1 MTVKEN
7 RLLVISLD
15 ALGAEDVPVFEKL
28 PNFGRI
34 LKNGAACFNV
44 SSVYPSITYPAHT
57 SIVTGCYPKKHGIV
71 NNTRFQFRRESPDW
85 FWQRK
90 YVKTTT
96 VYDEVLKAGGKV
108 AAFCGL

>member
-1 MTVKEN
+1 MKEN

-44 SSVYPSITYPAHT
+44 SSVYPVSYTHL
-57 SIVTGCYPKKHGIV
+57 
-71 NNTRFQFRRESPDW
+71 D
-85 FWQRK
+85 
-90 YVKTTT
+90 
-96 VYDEVLKAGGKV
+96 VYKRQSDG
-108 AAFCGL
+108 